1 MAINQISEAPLKL
14 NIEAFS
20 DKKQLSDE
28 DDDLLIEKIK
38 LTDWE
43 NEPSVQNLK
52 EDLEGAKQ
60 SHEEIKAKIQKYTD
74 LRNITGNAKIK
85 KVKGRSTIQP
95 KLIRRQAEWRYSA
108 LSEPFLS
115 SDKIFKVEPRTWED
129 AKSAIDNELI
139 LNYQFDIKIN
149 KVKFIDDYVRTCV
162 NDGTVIIQIGW
173 DRKTHIEKVEVPVL
187 EYFLIDTTNPENE
200 EEINKLTQA
209 INLKTENPNE
219 FSNLPIELQEACNYY
234 IENDISTPV
243 TAKVVNTQEVNK
255 EVVDENK
262 PIIKIIDPKNFYI
275 DPSCEGDINNAK
287 FIINSFQTCKADLQ
301 ATGLYKNLD
310 LINLESSALID
321 DTEFKTNTP
330 KDYQFKDA
338 PRKIFVA
345 YEYWGYYDIHN
356 NGELVCIVAT
366 WVDDVLI
373 RLEESPFPDGKPPFV
388 IVNYMPV
395 AKSVFGESD
404 ADLLEDNQKT
414 LGALYRG
421 NIDLLGRSANA
432 QQGIAKGFLDVVN
445 QSRFNRGEDY
455 EYNPTIS
462 PDIGI
467 YQHKYPEIN
476 QTSMVMLDL
485 QNQEAESL
493 TGVKSFSGGMSG
505 NAYGDVAAGIRGM
518 LDAASK
524 REMNILRRLAQGI
537 KEIGLKIIA
546 MNSIFLSDEEVIRI
560 TNEEFKRIRREDLK
574 GQYDLKVDISTPEID
589 QVKAQELA
597 FMLQTLGNTMDFNV
611 TKILLTEIARLRK
624 MPELAHAIKTY
635 EPQPDPLTEQLK
647 QLQIE
652 KAQLELEELKSKI
665 ELNSAKARE
674 TASNADNKDLDFVE
688 KQTGVSHNRELEKQ
702 KAQAEANQD
711 LAVTKG
717 IIDSGKNKFKN
728 NPVLNTIATED
739 ALSTAM
745 GYNELTKEKNSSN
758 NNPDSTKNI
767 GSKYYN
773 PNEDPA
779 LNPNLNFN

>member
-1 MAINQISEAPLKL
+1 MAINQISEPPFKL
-14 NIEAFS
+14 NSKVFS
-20 DKKQLSDE
+20 DKNDFSDE
-28 DDDLLIEKIK
+28 DNDLFIKDIK

-43 NEPSVQNLK
+43 NEPSIQDLK
-52 EDLEGAKQ
+52 EDFEGAKQ
-60 SHEEIKAKIQKYTD
+60 THEEIKAKIQKYTD
-74 LRNITGNAKIK
+74 LRNITGNVKIK
-85 KVKGRSTIQP
+85 KIKGRSAIQP
-95 KLIRRQAEWRYSA
+95 KLIRKQAEWRYSA

-129 AKSAIDNELI
+129 TKSAIDNELI

-149 KVKFIDDYVRTCV
+149 KVKFIDDYIRTCV
-162 NDGTVIIQIGW
+162 NDGTAIIQVGW
-173 DRKTHIEKVEVPVL
+173 DRKTHIEKVEVPIL
-187 EYFLIDTTNPENE
+187 EYFAIDTLNPINE

-209 INLKTENPNE
+209 VRLKTENPNE
-219 FSNLPIELQEACNYY
+219 FLNLPIELQESCNYY
-234 IENDISTPV
+234 LDNNIPV
-243 TAKVVNTQEVNK
+243 TAKIIGTQEIDK
-255 EVVDENK
+255 EIVDENK
-262 PIIKIIDPKNFYI
+262 PIIKIIDPQNFYI

-310 LINLESSALID
+310 LINLSANTLID

-330 KDYQFKDA
+330 KDYQFKDK
-338 PRKIFVA
+338 PRKLLVA

-366 WVDDVLI
+366 WVNDILI

-388 IVNYMPV
+388 IVNYMPI
-395 AKSVFGESD
+395 AKNVFGEAD
-404 ADLLEDNQKT
+404 AELLEDNQKT

-432 QQGIAKGFLDVVN
+432 QQGIAKGFLDVIN

-455 EYNPTIS
+455 EYNPNIS

-476 QTSMVMLDL
+476 QTSMVMLEL

-537 KEIGLKIIA
+537 KEIGLKVIA

-560 TNEEFKRIRREDLK
+560 TNEEFKRINREDLK

-624 MPELAHAIKTY
+624 MPELAHAIKAY

-652 KAQLELEELKSKI
+652 KVQLELEELKSKI
-665 ELNSAKARE
+665 ELNTAKARE
-674 TASNADNKDLDFVE
+674 TASNADSKDLDFVE
-688 KQTGVSHNRELEKQ
+688 KQTGVAHKRELEKQ

-717 IIDSGKNKFKN
+717 IIDSGKNQFKN
-728 NPVLNTIATED
+728 DPLLNTITTEN
-739 ALSTAM
+739 ALQTAM

-758 NNPDSTKNI
+758 NNIDPTINIRSKNFDPKKDS
-767 GSKYYN
+767 
-773 PNEDPA
+773 A
-779 LNPNLNFN
+779 LNPNLNFE